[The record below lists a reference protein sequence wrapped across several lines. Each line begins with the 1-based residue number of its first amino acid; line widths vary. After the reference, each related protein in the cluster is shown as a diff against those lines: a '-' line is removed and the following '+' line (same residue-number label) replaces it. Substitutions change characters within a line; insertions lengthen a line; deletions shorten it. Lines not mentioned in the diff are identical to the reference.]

1 MERTKKIEPTEQ
13 TAQMKGAIIITGAS
27 RGIGRAIALLAAK
40 AGHDVCFTY
49 EKDAASA
56 AEVVAQIQQLG
67 RKALALK
74 VDLGDLGQVRE
85 LFNQV
90 DLHFPLLHGLVNNAG
105 IIGERGNLLSISAQS
120 VQRVF
125 EVNVLGLIECCRQF
139 IVRVSDNQT
148 SQIRKLGGSGG
159 IVNLSSGSAQ
169 DGAPFSYIPYGAS
182 KAAVE
187 TFSIGLSKE
196 LGEKGIRV
204 NVVSPGVTDTD
215 IHHPDGQRKPMDAVA
230 QSIAMRRLGQPS
242 EIAEAVMW
250 LLSDSASYVSGA
262 VLRVA
267 GGGRMVKR

>member
-1 MERTKKIEPTEQ
+1 MEVTDPTKGVVIV
-13 TAQMKGAIIITGAS
+13 TGAS
-27 RGIGRAIALLAAK
+27 RGIGRAVALLAAK
-40 AGHDVCFTY
+40 AGHDVCFTF
-49 EKDAASA
+49 EKDLVAAN
-56 AEVVAQIQQLG
+56 EVVAQIQQLG
-67 RKALALK
+67 RKALAVK
-74 VDLGDLGQVRE
+74 VDLAELAQIRD

-90 DLHFPLLHGLVNNAG
+90 DRHFTVIHGLVNNAG
-105 IIGERGNLLSISAQS
+105 IIGERGNLVNISAES

-125 EVNVLGLIECCRQF
+125 DVNVLGLIECCRQF
-139 IVRVSDNQT
+139 VLRVSDKPGTPPQG
-148 SQIRKLGGSGG
+148 RGG

-169 DGAPFSYIPYGAS
+169 DGAPFNYIPYGAS

-204 NVVSPGVTDTD
+204 NVVSPGVIDTD

-230 QSIAMRRLGQPS
+230 QSIAMRRLGQPT
-242 EIAEAVMW
+242 EIAEAVLW
-250 LLSDSASYVSGA
+250 LLSDAASYASGA